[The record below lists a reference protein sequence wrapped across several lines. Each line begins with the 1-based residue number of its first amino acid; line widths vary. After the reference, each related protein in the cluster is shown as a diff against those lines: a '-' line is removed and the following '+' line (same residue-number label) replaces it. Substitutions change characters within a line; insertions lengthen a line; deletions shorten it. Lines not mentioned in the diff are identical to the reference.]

1 VNDEEASSKETIP
14 VNRGTFEL
22 CIDSFNK
29 APNFKATMF
38 VNSIIFG
45 LLIIKQPIAVDRGV
59 WIAFIGFAI
68 VSTFLATVHDR
79 NIQEKEDK

>member
-1 VNDEEASSKETIP
+1 
-14 VNRGTFEL
+14 
-22 CIDSFNK
+22 
-29 APNFKATMF
+29 MF